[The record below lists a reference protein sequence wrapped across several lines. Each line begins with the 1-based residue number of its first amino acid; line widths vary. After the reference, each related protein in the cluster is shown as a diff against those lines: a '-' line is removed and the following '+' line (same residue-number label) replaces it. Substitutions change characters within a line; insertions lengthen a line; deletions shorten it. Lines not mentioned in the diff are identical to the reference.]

1 MRQLFFLISG
11 FIVVIAIGCGSN
23 DKEAK
28 TDTPAVSTPVNT
40 NTTAVPVTSPDVS
53 TTPAVSTTP
62 TTTTTPTTSTKT
74 TIVTAQPTKQAT
86 ITTSQPVTTTTAGLN
101 PAHGQPGHRCDI
113 SVGAPLNSPPG
124 KVTTPTVNTTSAPAN
139 LSPSIVNTSPQI
151 VPTPSTQTV
160 AAGMNPAHG
169 QPGHRCDIAVGSPLN
184 SPVKTNTTPPVTK

>member
-11 FIVVIAIGCGSN
+11 FIVVMAAGCGSK

-40 NTTAVPVTSPDVS
+40 TVAPVTSPDVS
-53 TTPAVSTTP
+53 TTPAVSTTTILP
-62 TTTTTPTTSTKT
+62 TTTTVAT
-74 TIVTAQPTKQAT
+74 QPSKQAT

-113 SVGAPLNSPPG
+113 SVGAPLNSPAG
-124 KVTTPTVNTTSAPAN
+124 KATTPTVNTNSAPVN

-169 QPGHRCDIAVGSPLN
+169 QPGHRCDISVGAPLN
-184 SPVKTNTTPPVTK
+184 SPVKTNTTPPVAK